1 MTPVPAHLLDP
12 VTTAGCFASRSA
24 LGLLHLPDVPET
36 ESTPSPRVRTP
47 SFANAPTNAEFLAW
61 DIVDGWGCAVLS
73 ASDPPASGDT
83 FMKLR
88 ESCAGARL
96 TLSRFQTGCCA

>member
-24 LGLLHLPDVPET
+24 LGLLHLPDDLET

-47 SFANAPTNAEFLAW
+47 SFPNAPTNAEFLTW
-61 DIVDGWGCAVLS
+61 DIVDGWGAQSFRRATHPRV
-73 ASDPPASGDT
+73 G
-83 FMKLR
+83 
-88 ESCAGARL
+88 
-96 TLSRFQTGCCA
+96 TLP